1 MESTETLIETFR
13 RIASEVTE
21 RPVPELSLET
31 DLRSL
36 GVDSISLAEI
46 VARIEDT
53 FAIDVPASTW
63 LSVRTLRELLDVVA
77 DASGQTAK
85 ADPVA

>member
-77 DASGQTAK
+77 DASGRTAK
-85 ADPVA
+85 P